1 MPKETLPDRLLLEA
15 DEVEMVDVTPRAL
28 LHRLQRGDIYPKG
41 DAPPI
46 FSEEALSG
54 LRELA
59 LREIA
64 GRVDEDVEEY
74 RKAHADARP
83 WAVRDRVMI
92 CLTTSRPSLRLIR
105 RGWRMAQRLHADAFC
120 VYVEEQAP
128 SEREKRL
135 VQEGFNLAERLRM
148 PTVKLAG
155 RPLEKLV
162 YFAREKNATHIV
174 LGGSERSRWQEILH
188 GSLINAL
195 TRELKNVDILIV
207 AAEAESS
214 GEH

>member
-1 MPKETLPDRLLLEA
+1 
-15 DEVEMVDVTPRAL
+15 
-28 LHRLQRGDIYPKG
+28 
-41 DAPPI
+41 
-46 FSEEALSG
+46 
-54 LRELA
+54 
-59 LREIA
+59 
-64 GRVDEDVEEY
+64 
-74 RKAHADARP
+74 
-83 WAVRDRVMI
+83 
-92 CLTTSRPSLRLIR
+92 
-105 RGWRMAQRLHADAFC
+105 MAQRLHADAFC

-148 PTVKLAG
+148 PTGKLAG

-214 GEH
+214 GEHLAQPDVSLASRADDRRARGNEGCRRGRILSGPQFLTRRRFETLEAV